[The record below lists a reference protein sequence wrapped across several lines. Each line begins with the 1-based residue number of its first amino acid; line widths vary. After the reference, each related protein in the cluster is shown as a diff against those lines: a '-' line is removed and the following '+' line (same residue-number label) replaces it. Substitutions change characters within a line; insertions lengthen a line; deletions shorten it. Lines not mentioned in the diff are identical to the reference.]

1 MKLRSRIMIVT
12 FLVILFV
19 QGLNCFLEI
28 GFLTGNLEESNLRK
42 YRIIGS
48 QMQRKLN
55 KSLLFGKPLDQI
67 DYARLLTD
75 IIPGDI
81 DNLHIIDDQGTVLFS
96 ARPDTSPGEFHMT
109 RTFAMDKKPDA
120 FQIHIPLADRT
131 RVKGNIVMKVSLRE
145 IREQTLLL
153 IRRSVVTFLGML
165 AVGLPFL
172 YLVLTWLIN
181 RPYNR
186 FIHEMDTWIQT
197 GQYDRLQARGI
208 DMSPLFTC
216 KKQIQDIRA
225 GQWLSVDHRDLYDAI
240 DGVSWEP
247 DPASWEKALYR
258 RLTARLRIN

>member
-1 MKLRSRIMIVT
+1 MIVT
-12 FLVILFV
+12 FLIILFV

-75 IIPGDI
+75 IIPPDI

-96 ARPDTSPGEFHMT
+96 ARPAASPGDFHMT
-109 RTFAMDKKPDA
+109 RGFTMDKNADG

-145 IREQTLLL
+145 IREQTLFL

-165 AVGLPFL
+165 VVGLPLL
-172 YLVLTWLIN
+172 YLVLTWFVN

-186 FIHEMDTWIQT
+186 FIKEMDTWIET
-197 GQYDRLQARGI
+197 GQYDRLQERGI
-208 DMSPLFTC
+208 DMSPLFAC
-216 KKQIQDIRA
+216 QDRIQDIRS
-225 GQWLSVDHRDLYDAI
+225 GQWLSLDHRDMYDAV
-240 DGVSWEP
+240 DGVDMKPDRTSWER
-247 DPASWEKALYR
+247 ALYR
-258 RLTARLRIN
+258 RLTARLNIN